1 MDNSAKEEIEKLL
14 KSMTW
19 LEAIEKIWLV
29 QLADLVP
36 NEIHL
41 TIIDLVTTC
50 KGLLETGVAMQELI
64 KKIYNDRIGDVNVAH
79 KIAVDESSGLFTK
92 NEALLLDKL
101 YRNEVFDYFTKPMTE
116 SIR

>member
-14 KSMTW
+14 KNMTW
-19 LEAIEKIWLV
+19 LEAIERIWLA

-50 KGLLETGVAMQELI
+50 KGLLETGVAMQELV
-64 KKIYNDRIGDVNVAH
+64 KKIYNDRIGDVNVTH
-79 KIAVDESSGLFTK
+79 KIAVDESNGLFTK

-116 SIR
+116 SMQ